1 MRKKLIALLAVM
13 AVMAVVLSVT
23 AYAADGVTM
32 TNYGII
38 TAMFERLTIVTKGF
52 FDAIDAIYLFFKGIF
67 G

>member
-23 AYAADGVTM
+23 AFAADGVVM
-32 TNYGII
+32 TNHGIL
-38 TAMFERLTIVTKGF
+38 TAMFERLTIATKAF
-52 FDAIDAIYLFFKGIF
+52 FDTIDAIYLFFKGIF